1 VLLEVEGHA
10 AARLRVEELG
20 ALLRGPAGSVARV
33 VVAKQPPPP
42 RGAVPRLSSP
52 PRLSSSAAALFSPPS
67 SSAASASRPALL
79 PMVPSVGAATANS
92 KGAAA
97 AASPPSPPRTLAL
110 ELERRPIPQPPV
122 KTAPLRSPRG
132 RSVAYIRLH
141 YFARDATRALAGAL
155 LAAEAR
161 GDEGVVLDLRNN
173 PGGVFEE
180 ALADAAMFLRR
191 GEKIASTTRT
201 PAASPTSPPPPPMAT
216 FVAGDL
222 DGEASPSFL
231 RRAALSSAPMAVLVD
246 AGSASGAEVLA
257 GALRDSGRAVLV
269 GPRRT
274 FGKGLIQYYFLVDDE
289 RGGDGSGGDRR
300 KNSSNDS
307 GVGGG
312 IKVTGK
318 KKETSFILFF
328 PSQTPPLSRLFLLFL
343 FSPSRRTNKK
353 KRSQHTICLAP
364 SRRLLHAKGPRPF
377 CREGARAAA
386 LVLRPRQRAAGKQLL
401 GFFFFFLLRCCRGG
415 RGRRVLARGSAV
427 GGRRDRQGRRG
438 RRRRGV
444 GSLLKREKGGERE
457 KTHKLTNIDSST
469 KKKNIIDCIGKNK
482 SRQVEIALLP
492 PRCVCPRGSHFV
504 KKKTRKKR
512 NSLLRLSLSPLHAR
526 GTSEKHSLTLCLRS
540 LSHRRCASPSS
551 GPRPPQRPTRAAPS
565 GGR

>member
-1 VLLEVEGHA
+1 
-10 AARLRVEELG
+10 
-20 ALLRGPAGSVARV
+20 
-33 VVAKQPPPP
+33 
-42 RGAVPRLSSP
+42 
-52 PRLSSSAAALFSPPS
+52 
-67 SSAASASRPALL
+67 
-79 PMVPSVGAATANS
+79 M
-92 KGAAA
+92 
-97 AASPPSPPRTLAL
+97 
-110 ELERRPIPQPPV
+110 
-122 KTAPLRSPRG
+122 
-132 RSVAYIRLH
+132 
-141 YFARDATRALAGAL
+141 
-155 LAAEAR
+155 
-161 GDEGVVLDLRNN
+161 LDLRNN

-201 PAASPTSPPPPPMAT
+201 PAASPSSPPPPPMAT

-318 KKETSFILFF
+318 KKRRVSFFF
-328 PSQTPPLSRLFLLFL
+328 PSSEPPPLSPLLALPLFTL
-343 FSPSRRTNKK
+343 SPNEQK

-377 CREGARAAA
+377 CRGGARAAA
-386 LVLRPRQRAAGKQLL
+386 GVLRPRQRAAGKQLL
-401 GFFFFFLLRCCRGG
+401 GFFSSSSSSAAAAEVEGDGCLLEALRAVDDEIDRAGG
-415 RGRRVLARGSAV
+415 ADAAAELAR
-427 GGRRDRQGRRG
+427 
-438 RRRRGV
+438 
-444 GSLLKREKGGERE
+444 
-457 KTHKLTNIDSST
+457 
-469 KKKNIIDCIGKNK
+469 
-482 SRQVEIALLP
+482 
-492 PRCVCPRGSHFV
+492 F
-504 KKKTRKKR
+504 
-512 NSLLRLSLSPLHAR
+512 
-526 GTSEKHSLTLCLRS
+526 
-540 LSHRRCASPSS
+540 
-551 GPRPPQRPTRAAPS
+551 
-565 GGR
+565 

>member
-97 AASPPSPPRTLAL
+97 AAASPSSPPPTLAL

-318 KKETSFILFF
+318 KKETSFIFF
-328 PSQTPPLSRLFLLFL
+328 FHLRPPPSLASSCSSSFHPLAERTKKNDPNTPFVSHLVAGYSTPKGHDPSAEKGLEPQRWCSGHGSGPPGSSSWAS
-343 FSPSRRTNKK
+343 FSS
-353 KRSQHTICLAP
+353 S
-364 SRRLLHAKGPRPF
+364 SS
-377 CREGARAAA
+377 AAA
-386 LVLRPRQRAAGKQLL
+386 AEVEGDGCLLEALRSVDDEIDRA
-401 GFFFFFLLRCCRGG
+401 GG
-415 RGRRVLARGSAV
+415 ADAAAELAR
-427 GGRRDRQGRRG
+427 
-438 RRRRGV
+438 
-444 GSLLKREKGGERE
+444 
-457 KTHKLTNIDSST
+457 
-469 KKKNIIDCIGKNK
+469 
-482 SRQVEIALLP
+482 
-492 PRCVCPRGSHFV
+492 F
-504 KKKTRKKR
+504 
-512 NSLLRLSLSPLHAR
+512 
-526 GTSEKHSLTLCLRS
+526 
-540 LSHRRCASPSS
+540 
-551 GPRPPQRPTRAAPS
+551 
-565 GGR
+565 